1 MDQAQITVLR
11 LQGVEPPPVV
21 QPVATPA
28 PAAGL
33 PMIPIPG
40 LSPEQQAQLQAAGQQ
55 LLQGAQSMIP
65 GLPGLIPGQAQPQQ
79 PAPIQPQPEL
89 PRFKGFVI
97 LAQMP
102 LMDEALKTELLDV
115 FGEADSFQPS
125 GSNCLTPGMGVAMV
139 RPNAPPVEL
148 LISFSCQR
156 AVGDGFQWPHKVD
169 GLTPQTSQKLSNIYQ
184 RLWMQ
189 PVPPTGS

>member
-11 LQGVEPPPVV
+11 LQGVEPPPVAA
-21 QPVATPA
+21 PVPAPA

-33 PMIPIPG
+33 PMFPIPG

-65 GLPGLIPGQAQPQQ
+65 GLPGLPGMAQPTA
-79 PAPIQPQPEL
+79 PAPVQPQPQL

-102 LMDEALKTELLDV
+102 LMDETLKNDLLDV
-115 FGEADSFQPS
+115 FGSADSFQPS
-125 GSNCLTPGMGVAMV
+125 GTNCLTPGMGVAMV

-148 LISFSCQR
+148 LISFSCRR
-156 AVGDGFQWPHKVD
+156 AVGDGFQWPHKAD
-169 GLTPQTSQKLSNIYQ
+169 GLTPETSQKLTNIYQ

-189 PVPPTGS
+189 PVPPTDS

>member
-11 LQGVEPPPVV
+11 LQGVEPPAAPV
-21 QPVATPA
+21 PIAAP

-65 GLPGLIPGQAQPQQ
+65 GLPGLPGLPGQPQQ
-79 PAPIQPQPEL
+79 PVVAQPPPQL

-102 LMDEALKTELLDV
+102 LMDEGMKNELLDV
-115 FGEADSFQPS
+115 FGNADSFQPS
-125 GSNCLTPGMGVAMV
+125 GAPCLTPGMGVAMV

-148 LISFSCQR
+148 LVSFSCRR

-169 GLTPQTSQKLSNIYQ
+169 GLTPETSQRLSNIYQ

-189 PVPPTGS
+189 PVPPTDS